1 MIQHGNLHRGLPA
14 DPEKEVEEA
23 LLSRPGLRIGRI
35 VSAGQSSP
43 PGFWYDQAE
52 DEFVLLVAGEAGLH
66 LEGEREPR
74 RLGPGDWVHL
84 PAHRRHRVAWTR
96 AEPPTLWF
104 VIHHA
109 PAPG

>member
-1 MIQHGNLHRGLPA
+1 MVPHGNLHEGLAA
-14 DPEKEVEEA
+14 DPAQEVEET

-35 VSAGQSSP
+35 VSAGQASP

-52 DEFVLLVAGEAGLH
+52 DEFVLLVAGEAVLDI
-66 LEGEREPR
+66 EGESTSR
-74 RLGPGDWVHL
+74 RLRPGDWVHL
-84 PAHRRHRVAWTR
+84 PARRRHRVAWTQ

-109 PAPG
+109 P